1 MLSIDKNGAKI
12 IFYLQH
18 SISRSL
24 YSKRLLHYQRI
35 NKMSSYIP
43 AERAVWTGGNDGY
56 FYPIVERFATFEISL
71 FQMD

>member
-35 NKMSSYIP
+35 NKMSSYVP
-43 AERAVWTGGNDGY
+43 AERAVWTSI
-56 FYPIVERFATFEISL
+56 FIRL
-71 FQMD
+71 